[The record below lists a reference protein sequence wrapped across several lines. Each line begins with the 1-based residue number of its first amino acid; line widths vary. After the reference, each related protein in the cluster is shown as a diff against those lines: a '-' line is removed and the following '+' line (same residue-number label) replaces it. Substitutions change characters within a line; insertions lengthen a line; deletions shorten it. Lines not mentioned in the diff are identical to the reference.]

1 MFRRKIRR
9 RVKTKTS
16 VSFTVREKARLIRIS
31 SFLKGASCL
40 PALSLTISILCFM
53 PQNARSQENGKSAG
67 EISGLN
73 VLLITIDT
81 IRADR
86 VGFYG
91 YPIETP
97 GMDFLAEEGA
107 CFMNALCQAPL
118 TLPSHASIM
127 TGTNPTF
134 HQIKNNGTY
143 YLKERFTTLAEVLQ
157 ENGYRTAAFIGAFP
171 LHAKFG
177 LDQGFELYDDEFN
190 NPAYLEGYELQRTA
204 EHVCASASG
213 WLEIHAGR
221 KFFAWV
227 HLYDPHL
234 PYTPPPPFDEKYDDP
249 YDGEIA
255 YTDSQIVWIIELLK
269 NKDLYENT
277 LIIVVGDHG
286 EGLGDHGEKD
296 HGIFIYDTTMKVPFI
311 MHGPGVIPAGIRID
325 DQVRT
330 IDIFPTVLDFLKIR
344 IPGDCR
350 GTSLRPLLEGKNLEL
365 DAYGETYLPL
375 LACGWSELKML
386 RTNEWK
392 YIRAPKPELYHL
404 ESDADEKRNL
414 INRESEVAARLEK
427 RLSEIEDRENAPG
440 TGEARKKSI
449 PEDLRKKLISLG
461 YIRGGAAD
469 SAQKSDIDPKDKIAV
484 FEKIQQ
490 AEQALF
496 LHDQPGEAE
505 GILENLVK
513 EEPDNHLV
521 HNLLG
526 LTFQKQERWEKSI
539 DAIQRA
545 LRLKPDDSYAH
556 YLLAVSYYK
565 SGKKAPAVEHAEI
578 VLSHFER
585 HFDALLFLANI
596 YKEHEE
602 YDKGIRYLEKALEIE
617 PGSEDL
623 KLLYANYL
631 LMLKEYGKA
640 RREYEKF
647 IEMSP
652 ENPKAH
658 HGLGLAH
665 FFLGE
670 YEKAID
676 CFTLEKNFRSNPD
689 SNFFLGMAYGRLG
702 KYQKAIDFLKKHL
715 ASLPAEKI
723 EKRKRAEA
731 AISYFQSKRERNNEM

>member
-1 MFRRKIRR
+1 MLERIGYLFFNMSK
-9 RVKTKTS
+9 K
-16 VSFTVREKARLIRIS
+16 VRFFHGPAFLEKATFFSGFSLMICLI
-31 SFLKGASCL
+31 
-40 PALSLTISILCFM
+40 CFM
-53 PQNARSQENGKSAG
+53 PQNAGSHENRNG
-67 EISGLN
+67 SGGDADLN

-86 VGFYG
+86 IGSYG

-97 GMDFLAEEGA
+97 NMDFLAEEGTL
-107 CFMNALCQAPL
+107 FLNAVCQVPL

-204 EHVCASASG
+204 EQVYSSASD
-213 WLEIHAGR
+213 WLESRAGR
-221 KFFAWV
+221 KFFVWV
-227 HLYDPHL
+227 HLFDPHL
-234 PYTPPPPFDEKYDDP
+234 PYTPPPPYDEKFQDR

-255 YTDSQIVWIIELLK
+255 YTDSQIGRLIDLLK
-269 NKDLYENT
+269 NMELYENT
-277 LIIVVGDHG
+277 FVIVVGDHG

-311 MHGPGVIPAGIRID
+311 MHCPGVIPAGFKID

-330 IDIFPTVLDFLKIR
+330 IDIFPTVLDLLKIR

-350 GTSLRPLLEGKNLEL
+350 GASLRPLLEGKNLEL
-365 DAYGETYLPL
+365 EAYGETYLPL

-392 YIRAPKPELYHL
+392 YIRAPRPELYHL
-404 ESDADEKRNL
+404 ASDADEKQNL
-414 INRESEVAARLEK
+414 INRERQVAARLEK
-427 RLSEIEDRENAPG
+427 RLSEIENQETGLG

-461 YIRGGAAD
+461 YIRGGGAD
-469 SAQKSDIDPKDKIAV
+469 VSQKSDIDPKDKIAV
-484 FEKIQQ
+484 FEEIQQ
-490 AEQALF
+490 AERALF
-496 LHDQPGEAE
+496 LYDQPGKARL
-505 GILENLVK
+505 ILENLAQ
-513 EEPDNHLV
+513 EDPDNHLI

-526 LTFQKQERWEKSI
+526 LAFQKQNKWEESVA
-539 DAIQRA
+539 AIQHS
-545 LRLKPDDSYAH
+545 LRLKPDDTYAH

-565 SGKKAPAVEHAEI
+565 SGKKGPAVKHAET
-578 VLSHFER
+578 VLSHFDR
-585 HFDALLFLANI
+585 HFDALLFLANL
-596 YKEHEE
+596 YKEHGE
-602 YDKGIRYLEKALEIE
+602 YDKGIDYIEKALEIE

-631 LMLKEYGKA
+631 LMLKEYDKA
-640 RREYEKF
+640 RREYTKV
-647 IEMSP
+647 INASP
-652 ENPKAH
+652 ENPQAH

-665 FFLGE
+665 FFLDE
-670 YEKAID
+670 YGKAID
-676 CFTLEKNFRSNPD
+676 CFIAEKTLHANPD
-689 SNFFLGMAYGRLG
+689 SNFFIGMSYGRLG
-702 KYQKAIDFLKKHL
+702 QYQKAIEFLKTYS
-715 ASLPAEKI
+715 ASLPADKVEN
-723 EKRKRAEA
+723 RKRAES
-731 AISYFQSKRERNNEM
+731 AIAYFESKRKNNK

>member
-1 MFRRKIRR
+1 M
-9 RVKTKTS
+9 
-16 VSFTVREKARLIRIS
+16 REKARLIRIS
-31 SFLKGASCL
+31 YFLKGAAYL
-40 PALSLTISILCFM
+40 PALFVAVFILCFM

-67 EISGLN
+67 GKGGLN

-143 YLKERFTTLAEVLQ
+143 YLKERFTTLAEVLR

-177 LDQGFELYDDEFN
+177 LDQGFELYDDEFD

-204 EHVCASASG
+204 ENVCSSASD
-213 WLEIHAGR
+213 WLDTNAGLN
-221 KFFAWV
+221 FFAWV

-234 PYTPPPPFDEKYDDP
+234 PYTPPPPFDKQYDDP

-255 YTDSQIVWIIELLK
+255 YTDSQIVRIIDLLK
-269 NKDLYENT
+269 HKQLYENT
-277 LIIVVGDHG
+277 LVIVVGDHG

-311 MHGPGVIPAGIRID
+311 MHCPRVIPAGIKID

-330 IDIFPTVLDFLKIR
+330 IDIFPTVLDLLEIR

-365 DAYGETYLPL
+365 EAYGETYLPL

-392 YIRAPKPELYHL
+392 YIRAPRPELYHL
-404 ESDADEKRNL
+404 ASDADEKQNL
-414 INRESEVAARLEK
+414 INRERQVAARLEK
-427 RLSEIEDRENAPG
+427 RLSEIENQETDLG

-461 YIRGGAAD
+461 YIRGGGTD
-469 SAQKSDIDPKDKIAV
+469 VSRKSDIDPKDKIAV
-484 FEKIQQ
+484 FEEIQQ
-490 AEQALF
+490 AERALF
-496 LHDQPGEAE
+496 LYDQPGKARL
-505 GILENLVK
+505 ILENLAQ
-513 EEPDNHLV
+513 EDPDNHLI

-526 LTFQKQERWEKSI
+526 LAFQKQNKWEESI
-539 DAIQRA
+539 AAIQHS
-545 LRLKPDDSYAH
+545 LRLKPDDTYAH

-565 SGKKAPAVEHAEI
+565 SGKKAPAVEHAET
-578 VLSHFER
+578 VLSHFDR
-585 HFDALLFLANI
+585 HFDALLFLANL
-596 YKEHEE
+596 YKEHGE
-602 YDKGIRYLEKALEIE
+602 YDKGIDYIEKALEIE

-631 LMLKEYGKA
+631 LMLKEYDKA
-640 RREYEKF
+640 RREYAKV
-647 IEMSP
+647 INASP
-652 ENPKAH
+652 ENPQAY

-670 YEKAID
+670 YGKAID
-676 CFTLEKNFRSNPD
+676 CFIAEKTLHANPD
-689 SNFFLGMAYGRLG
+689 SNFFIGMSYGRLG
-702 KYQKAIDFLKKHL
+702 QYQKAIDFLKTYS
-715 ASLPAEKI
+715 ASLPADKVEN
-723 EKRKRAEA
+723 RKRAES
-731 AISYFQSKRERNNEM
+731 AIAYFESKRKNND